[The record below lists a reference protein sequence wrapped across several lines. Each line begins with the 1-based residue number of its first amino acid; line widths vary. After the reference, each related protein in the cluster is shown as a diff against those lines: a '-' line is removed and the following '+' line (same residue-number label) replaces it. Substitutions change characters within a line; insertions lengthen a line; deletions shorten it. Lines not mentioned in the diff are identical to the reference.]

1 MVGEA
6 SLRVGRARLRALVMG
21 VVVGRGVAL
30 CYDILMS
37 GWQRKKARHRTGM
50 YVDEKLS
57 HRIFLLTTAPRH
69 TVQAPLPGPFETKLS
84 RADPAAFAHDTSCQ
98 GTPGTPAAGL
108 CLRGLPVEAARACAM
123 QGPEAMSP

>member
-1 MVGEA
+1 MAMWAGLG
-6 SLRVGRARLRALVMG
+6 SALVMG

-37 GWQRKKARHRTGM
+37 GWERKKARHHTGI

-98 GTPGTPAAGL
+98 GTPGTPVAGL
-108 CLRGLPVEAARACAM
+108 CLRGLPVEAARASAM
-123 QGPEAMSP
+123 RGPEAMSP